1 MNLTSFLRYFY
12 SSYYIPIYLYEHD
25 KLVAAVPAQ
34 EPETYPLPVYFSL
47 LNDPIQQITY
57 TMTSFHSY
65 YGGVKLEGNKMLI
78 IGPVNDFS
86 YSEDSLLAIQ
96 KEFAVKS
103 VSSDG
108 FIDFF
113 KNIAPQN
120 WDSFVNTL
128 LFVHFILNG
137 TELSKKDVFLST
149 DEQTQSTVME
159 DYVTLLSEEKEENAL
174 YNSFNIEEAIVHFV
188 ETGQTEKL
196 KAFAEQARYAT
207 IGKIAPTALRQ
218 WKNLFIVNVTLISRA
233 AMRGGLSPSLAYQ
246 LSNVYLQQAERLTD
260 VEAIKSLLWQVQF
273 DYTNRVA
280 SSAIPTGADKT
291 LHEIV
296 QYVRNNTN
304 APLTVSE
311 IAERVGYTRTSLS
324 RKVKKELGFNLST
337 FIRETKLDDAKDLL
351 AYSDKSITQ
360 ISNYLCFSSQSH
372 FQKSFKAYVGLT
384 PEKYRKSFWK
394 METHTSRH

>member
-1 MNLTSFLRYFY
+1 
-12 SSYYIPIYLYEHD
+12 LYEAD
-25 KLVAAVPAQ
+25 NLVAAVPAQ
-34 EPETYPLPVYFSL
+34 EPDTHPLPVYFAL
-47 LNDPIQQITY
+47 LKEPVQKITY

-65 YGGVKLEGNKMLI
+65 YGSVKLEGNKMLI

-86 YSEDSLLAIQ
+86 YTEDSLTAIQ
-96 KEFAVKS
+96 KEFEVKDMNH
-103 VSSDG
+103 DG
-108 FIDFF
+108 FTDFF

-128 LFVHFILNG
+128 LFVDFILNR
-137 TELSKKDVFLST
+137 TERSKQDIFLST
-149 DEQTQSTVME
+149 DETARNTVME
-159 DYVTLLSEEKEENAL
+159 DYVAVISEEKEVNAL
-174 YNSFNIEEAIVHFV
+174 YNSFNIEEAMVHFV
-188 ETGQTEKL
+188 ETGQAEKL
-196 KAFAEQARYAT
+196 KAFAEQARYAA

-233 AMRGGLSPSLAYQ
+233 AMRGGLSPSLSYQ

-260 VEAIKSLLWQVQF
+260 VEAVKSLLWQVQF
-273 DYTNRVA
+273 DYANRVA
-280 SSAIPTGADKT
+280 SSAIPSSADKT

-304 APLTVSE
+304 APLTVTE
-311 IAERVGYTRTSLS
+311 TAERVGYTRSSLS

-337 FIRETKLDDAKDLL
+337 FIRETKLEDAKDLL

-372 FQKSFKAYVGLT
+372 FQKAFKAYVGLT

-394 METHTSRH
+394 LEKAEPDTDRH